1 MALSNRR
8 IGARVPLE
16 ILITEYVNDRPHRAL
31 TSNVSETGVYLNKV
45 LAPLERRSKVI
56 GLELKLPGT
65 SETIWARGEI
75 CHDSL
80 DEYFHGQGVRFTG
93 MPKVWARLVRD
104 WCVEKRRS
112 MLGGLFDRVR
122 AYAP

>member
-1 MALSNRR
+1 MSLSNRR

-16 ILITEYVNDRPHRAL
+16 ILVTQYVNDRPHRAL
-31 TSNVSETGVYLNKV
+31 ATNLSETGMHVNKV
-45 LAPLERRSKVI
+45 LGSLERRSRVV

-65 SETIWARGEI
+65 SDTIWARGEI

-80 DEYFHGQGVRFTG
+80 DEYFHGQGIRFTG
-93 MPKVWARLVRD
+93 MPRVWARLVRD
-104 WCVEKRRS
+104 WCVEKRREVI
-112 MLGGLFDRVR
+112 GGLFDRMR